1 MVDRA
6 QITQVTNEKAYRGA
20 NHETY
25 TGRGVNTR
33 DLNNLRG
40 VNHETDA
47 FRGVIHEDLHLPW
60 G

>member
-6 QITQVTNEKAYRGA
+6 QITQVMNEKAYRGA

-33 DLNNLRG
+33 DL
-40 VNHETDA
+40 
-47 FRGVIHEDLHLPW
+47 
-60 G
+60 